1 MQYKH
6 YISIRLLPLLVLL
19 AVSSAIS
26 GSAQDTNG
34 DARMLAQRL
43 AHRYESIETMKA
55 RFVQVARSSFLDE
68 DERFSGDLTFSQ
80 DQYRVETGGQTI
92 VTDGVTTWIHNRGEN
107 QVLVNNYVDDEGS
120 FSLTTFLRQFD
131 QEYDVAGDGQESLL
145 GTMHDRLYLR
155 PLDDFSSFQ
164 SVRLWI
170 RRSDLIVTHL
180 VVVDLNDVTM
190 TFDLSDI
197 QVNPQLESHVFEF
210 EIPESVE
217 VIDLRN

>member
-1 MQYKH
+1 M
-6 YISIRLLPLLVLL
+6 L
-19 AVSSAIS
+19 AMSSATS
-26 GSAQDTNG
+26 GMAQDTSPE
-34 DARMLAQRL
+34 AQTLAQRL
-43 AHRYESIETMKA
+43 ANKYDSIEAMKA
-55 RFVQVARSSFLDE
+55 HFVQVARSSFLDE

-80 DQYRVETGGQTI
+80 DKYRVETGGQTI
-92 VTDGVTTWIHNRGEN
+92 VTDGETTWIHNRGEN
-107 QVLVNNYVDDEGS
+107 QVLVNDYVDDEGS

-131 QEYDVAGDGQESLL
+131 REYDVASDGHESLL
-145 GTMHDRLYLR
+145 GTLHDKLYLR

-190 TFDLSDI
+190 TFDLSSI
-197 QVNPQLESHVFEF
+197 QVNPVLDPHVFEF
-210 EIPESVE
+210 DIPDSVE